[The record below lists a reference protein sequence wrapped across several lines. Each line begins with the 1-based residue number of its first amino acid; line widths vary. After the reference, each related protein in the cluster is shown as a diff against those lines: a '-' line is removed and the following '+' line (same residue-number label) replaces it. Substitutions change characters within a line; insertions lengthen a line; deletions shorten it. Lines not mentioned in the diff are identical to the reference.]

1 MEIDE
6 DKRQKIKDFLRHRWI
21 NQSCVVCNQIAWSLS
36 PIIYEIKE
44 SRRSDKE
51 GDDRAFSI
59 ILIFCN
65 NCGFTLSFKAD
76 VLGVT
81 EIGEEA
87 E

>member
-6 DKRQKIKDFLRHRWI
+6 GKREKIKDFLRHRWI

-36 PIIYEIKE
+36 PNIYEIGE
-44 SRRSDKE
+44 SARGDKE
-51 GDDRAFSI
+51 GQVFSI

-76 VLGVT
+76 VLGAAET
-81 EIGEEA
+81 EEEA
-87 E
+87 K